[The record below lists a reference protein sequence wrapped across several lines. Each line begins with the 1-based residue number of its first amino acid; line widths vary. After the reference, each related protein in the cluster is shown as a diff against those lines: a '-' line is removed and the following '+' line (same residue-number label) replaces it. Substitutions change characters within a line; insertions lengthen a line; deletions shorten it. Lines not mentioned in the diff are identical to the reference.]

1 MRNVTLSDG
10 ATNVTT
16 TNVTGLR
23 DWARLGGGGFNAHG
37 NAIFYRVCPSR
48 RSLGSTGPHPRLLP
62 QVLVTAASLASRLCL
77 PIATKWAA
85 NATALKQSYNE
96 AFSPPSKGMYRDN
109 ITSTTN
115 LCPQDGNP
123 MAVLFNLTD
132 SVEKKKL
139 ISTGLQK
146 NWGPYGAEATRAAWD
161 DKPVHR
167 GFRGS
172 CSTTSTPGFRT

>member
-37 NAIFYRVCPSR
+37 NAIFYR
-48 RSLGSTGPHPRLLP
+48 
-62 QVLVTAASLASRLCL
+62 VLVTAASLASRLCL